1 MSPGAAWFM
10 VRSGPRIQEA
20 AFSVLSLE
28 AILTQTALF
37 PVLPQRLK
45 SPNRHPQWCVDD
57 LGKTTMRGGFTTVVV
72 VKNLALANLGS
83 AMSEVEFDRVLE
95 AVRTA
100 IDASQEDFLAPLTVI
115 KPPKTAN
122 GNDLAWPFIPFPD
135 GWYAG

>member
-1 MSPGAAWFM
+1 
-10 VRSGPRIQEA
+10 
-20 AFSVLSLE
+20 
-28 AILTQTALF
+28 
-37 PVLPQRLK
+37 
-45 SPNRHPQWCVDD
+45 
-57 LGKTTMRGGFTTVVV
+57 MRGGFTTVVV

-135 GWYAG
+135 GGYPGCARASVYPWNTLTLSSRLHLNPEQIPDPHVMLAPGRRVNGKSQ